1 MSAPATCLDETGIWA
16 AIGPTG
22 SGAGGVRTGR
32 LVDIHEIAFSAK
44 SGLNTYEN
52 MWLRNRT
59 WLLIFCA
66 VMLLA
71 CWWKFWR
78 LPSPQQAGEKA
89 FTATYEQVHHDSP
102 QRSQLIVASDG
113 QGHVRTD
120 DGSDTFNLYDYVK
133 RDTFTVC
140 KSKRV
145 YIDTRRIT
153 PGMTT
158 AFGGYSLFDEQSI
171 QYPPLIFFVGN
182 EDIGG
187 HTCRHY
193 KGFIFF
199 PGDRC
204 EFWYSPDLNCC
215 AKHSMISSGFL
226 GHYTLTMINYDAAK
240 PDPMLFDLTGYRG
253 VSYAVYRSLVAR

>member
-1 MSAPATCLDETGIWA
+1 
-16 AIGPTG
+16 
-22 SGAGGVRTGR
+22 
-32 LVDIHEIAFSAK
+32 
-44 SGLNTYEN
+44 
-52 MWLRNRT
+52 MWFRNRT

-78 LPSPQQAGEKA
+78 LPSPQQPGEKA
-89 FTATYEQVHHDSP
+89 FTATYEQVHHDSL

-133 RDTFTVC
+133 RDTFTVS

-145 YIDTRRIT
+145 YIDTRRMT
-153 PGMTT
+153 FGMTT
-158 AFGGYSLFDEQSI
+158 PFGGYALFDEQSI
-171 QYPPLIFFVGN
+171 QHPPLIFLMGK

-187 HTCRHY
+187 HKCRHY

-199 PGDRC
+199 PEDRC

-215 AKHSMISSGFL
+215 VKHSMISSGFL
-226 GHYTLTMINYDAAK
+226 GHYTLTMINYSAAK
-240 PDPMLFDLTGYRG
+240 PDPILFDLTGYRE
-253 VSYAVYRSLVAR
+253 VPYAVYRSLVGR